1 MDESRIRVLIADDH
15 PQVRSALRL
24 LLQEE
29 LDVIVVGEA
38 SDLEQALELVGVE
51 EPDLVLLDWEL
62 LAQDGATALTG
73 LRTAIPELAVIAL
86 SGSPEARREALA
98 AGADAFVSKGDPPE
112 RLVTSVNNCC
122 RRSWK

>member
-1 MDESRIRVLIADDH
+1 MDENRMRVLIADDH

-38 SDLEQALELVGVE
+38 NDLEQTLELVSVE
-51 EPDLVLLDWEL
+51 EPDLVLLDWGL
-62 LAQDGATALTG
+62 LAQDGTNALIG
-73 LRTAIPELAVIAL
+73 LRTALPGLVVIAL

-112 RLVTSVNNCC
+112 WLVNSVNSCC
-122 RRSWK
+122 HRSR